1 VAIAGNIGELAKNT
15 EELAKKADGAEKHT
29 NEIANNM
36 DEIKCSWSATS
47 ITRNVVTKTWPQGT
61 R

>member
-1 VAIAGNIGELAKNT
+1 VAIAGNIGELAK
-15 EELAKKADGAEKHT
+15 KADGTEKNT

-36 DEIKCSWSATS
+36 EEIKCSWSATS
-47 ITRNVVTKTWPQGT
+47 ITCNVDTETWPQGT